1 MTINSQDVNYIA
13 KLAKLKFSE
22 EEAQKLAHQ
31 FDDILKHFENLNNE
45 ELTLN
50 EITNNLEVF
59 SLLRKDEVTIASS
72 DKKELFQNVKA
83 MKENYIQIPKVI
95 E

>member
-22 EEAQKLAHQ
+22 EEAQKFAHQ

-45 ELTLN
+45 DLTLN
-50 EITNNLEVF
+50 EITNSLEVF
-59 SLLRKDEVTIASS
+59 SLLRKDEVTIAPS